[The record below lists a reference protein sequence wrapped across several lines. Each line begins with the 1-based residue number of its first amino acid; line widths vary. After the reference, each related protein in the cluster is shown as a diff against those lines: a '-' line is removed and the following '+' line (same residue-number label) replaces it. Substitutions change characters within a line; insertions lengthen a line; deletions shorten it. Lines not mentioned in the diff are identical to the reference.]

1 VFGALAACAQDP
13 VSWRDPAP
21 SGAAPDSG
29 ARLAVDVAGRVSVVP
44 ASAVPPHFVLPG
56 GACAG
61 SVRVAQGG
69 GEARYAVWWRV
80 REDSSAALLAARS
93 GDGGRTWGRPIPVDT
108 MDRATLGCA
117 RPAPAVAGDSSSGY
131 VHVAYFLVA
140 PEGAG
145 VFFAHAPEGEAMFHA
160 PVVIVFGERPAA
172 VSVAARGDTVAVAYE
187 DPNGAARGIGL
198 ALSVTQGHVFERR
211 LPLVSSPSVPATSP
225 RVALGARTVAVAW
238 VERTELVVRVGRL
251 Q

>member
-1 VFGALAACAQDP
+1 M
-13 VSWRDPAP
+13 SWRDAAP

-29 ARLAVDVAGRVSVVP
+29 ARLAVDGAGRAVFVHEAAAAALASP
-44 ASAVPPHFVLPG
+44 A

-61 SVRVAQGG
+61 SLRSAAGG
-69 GEARYAVWWRV
+69 GAVRYAVWWRA
-80 REDSSAALLAARS
+80 RADSSAALLAARS
-93 GDGGRTWGRPIPVDT
+93 DDGGRSWGPPAAVDT
-108 MDRATLGCA
+108 LDGASLGCA
-117 RPAPAVAGDSSSGY
+117 RPAPAIAADSTNGY

-145 VFFAHAPEGEAMFHA
+145 VFFAHSMERGAMFHA

-187 DPNGAARGIGL
+187 DPNGVARGIGL
-198 ALSVTQGHVFERR
+198 ALSVTLGHIFERR

-225 RVALGARTVAVAW
+225 QVALGPRTVAVAW
-238 VERTELVVRVGRL
+238 VERNEMVVRVGRL